1 MSLSILQKVG
11 KFKIRHRPDEQLKI
25 RIGLHTGP
33 CVAGVVGIKMPRYCL
48 FGDTVNTAS
57 RMESNG
63 EPFKIHM
70 SSSTAKLLQTFLTF
84 LIEER
89 GELEIKG
96 KGKMVTYWLLGEKE
110 KEITNPDDE
119 TEDVSDRD
127 GNRNIKPEFASARAE
142 LRNLARKDNNNIRTR
157 PASYSM
163 QDEKTPLNSRFGH
176 PDRGKTPFLKMKET
190 VIIT

>member
-1 MSLSILQKVG
+1 MSLSILENVG
-11 KFKIRHRPDEQLKI
+11 KFKIRHRPADQLKI

-70 SSSTAKLLQTFLTF
+70 SASTAHLLSSSSSFLV
-84 LIEER
+84 EKR

-96 KGKMVTYWLLGEKE
+96 KGKMVTYWLCGEKDT
-110 KEITNPDDE
+110 KEDMDDDE
-119 TEDVSDRD
+119 QDVRLCRVREGDQVETGPAWPHMVALLGLPEAMAEDCARLSAALRS
-127 GNRNIKPEFASARAE
+127 RPEAGC
-142 LRNLARKDNNNIRTR
+142 LARFGSRV
-157 PASYSM
+157 A
-163 QDEKTPLNSRFGH
+163 EGLTPWS
-176 PDRGKTPFLKMKET
+176 
-190 VIIT
+190 